1 MTIEPSLNSNNA
13 ADIPLVLSFSTQSC
27 SIDLFRSPIRLQSG
41 QFFVGQRS
49 KRRQRSCCLKNLV
62 WQREKFCSRDQSLA
76 LPPWK
81 EGSCEPFAGLGK
93 EAERAERIG
102 LSPCGYPTDELVS
115 AGKEGMKRARFS
127 EEQIIE
133 VLKEAEGGAKV
144 SELCR
149 RHGISDATFY
159 TWRSKYG
166 GLEIS
171 EMRRLRQL
179 EEENRRLKSIVADQA
194 LDIRALKDVLAKN
207 GYGPR

>member
-1 MTIEPSLNSNNA
+1 
-13 ADIPLVLSFSTQSC
+13 
-27 SIDLFRSPIRLQSG
+27 
-41 QFFVGQRS
+41 
-49 KRRQRSCCLKNLV
+49 
-62 WQREKFCSRDQSLA
+62 
-76 LPPWK
+76 
-81 EGSCEPFAGLGK
+81 
-93 EAERAERIG
+93 
-102 LSPCGYPTDELVS
+102 
-115 AGKEGMKRARFS
+115 MKRARFS
-127 EEQIIE
+127 GEQTIE

-179 EEENRRLKSIVADQA
+179 EDENRRLKSIVADQA